1 MSTDAAAPSLP
12 LTMRGVSISGYGPLD
27 EAISMKQ
34 DWPVPRPGAGEL
46 LLRVH
51 AVALAPGDARMQS
64 GDTRLFQK
72 PKAFP
77 YIPGGDCCG
86 VVVAVGPKQSAKHD
100 SFAVGD
106 RVYATYVEPNPLGC
120 LAEYCVVKQALAANK
135 PEGLSFLEAS
145 TLGSSAVTAQTVVET
160 HVRPG
165 DRVLVLGGTGGV
177 GCFVVQLAKSAGA
190 SFVAATSSQ
199 PELALALGADRAVD
213 YAAEQWWDLPEFMGD
228 ENRFDVVVDLVGGK
242 ESWKQAKRCKVV
254 KSGRHG
260 GRFATT
266 TFDNPFPRFHNWF
279 QVVPFVLPVMGRL
292 MWTGVNTFIPAYKL
306 TLGVVNSRDAQPKY
320 RRLNEKFLGA
330 DSSAPLRVVLDPA
343 GPFPFTAEGVRAGFH
358 LQKSRHVKGKA
369 VVELLA

>member
-1 MSTDAAAPSLP
+1 M
-12 LTMRGVSISGYGPLD
+12 
-27 EAISMKQ
+27 
-34 DWPVPRPGAGEL
+34 
-46 LLRVH
+46 
-51 AVALAPGDARMQS
+51 
-64 GDTRLFQK
+64 
-72 PKAFP
+72 
-77 YIPGGDCCG
+77 
-86 VVVAVGPKQSAKHD
+86 
-100 SFAVGD
+100 
-106 RVYATYVEPNPLGC
+106 
-120 LAEYCVVKQALAANK
+120 VKQALAANK

-145 TLGSSAVTAQTVVET
+145 ALSSSAVTAQTVVET

-228 ENRFDVVVDLVGGK
+228 ENRFDVVVDMVGGK

-254 KSGRHG
+254 KSARQG

-279 QVVPFVLPVMGRL
+279 QAVPFVLPVMGRL

-306 TLGVVNSRDAQPKY
+306 TQGVVNPRDAQPKY